1 MAAVRKKNSVTIN
14 TRILSTVAIVF
25 SMTFLLGGCAPRRLA
40 AVNADLAR
48 ATLVDVLETWK
59 KGGTIDQLRARDP
72 EVVVQEPHWSSGQQL
87 QSYELLDTGRIE
99 DANLFCEVELTLT
112 SPDGSPPKQKTVTY
126 VIGTEPV
133 LTVFRAIL

>member
-1 MAAVRKKNSVTIN
+1 MSAVRKNISVTSN
-14 TRILSTVAIVF
+14 TRIQSTLVIVF
-25 SMTFLLGGCAPRRLA
+25 SMAFLLSGCSPRRA
-40 AVNADLAR
+40 SAVNADLAR

-59 KGGTIDQLRARDP
+59 TGGTIDQLRARDP
-72 EVVVQEPHWSSGQQL
+72 EIVVQEPHWSSGQQL
-87 QSYELLDTGRIE
+87 QSYEVLDTGRIE

-112 SPDGSPPKQKTVTY
+112 SPDGKPPKQKTVTY